1 MNPTNVART
10 GGTKALG
17 GVADVAPSTPAE
29 ERDLI
34 ARRAEFPILA
44 KTSYLISHSLG
55 AMPKGVEAS
64 LQEYARMWAERGIRA
79 WAEGWW
85 AMPGSTGDVLCEILD
100 APRGSI
106 VMHQNVSVC
115 ESLLASCFEYQA
127 PRNVIVYES
136 LNFPTVMYVWEA
148 RKREGAV
155 IREVASPDGMTVPT
169 EAMLAAI
176 DERTLLVPIS
186 HVLYKSSWL
195 QDAKAIVEKAHA
207 VGARVILDC
216 YQSAGTVA
224 FSLKELGVDFAC
236 GGSVKWLC
244 GGPGAGWLYVRPDL
258 REQFEPKVTGWMAHA
273 APFDFTP
280 GPIEYAKSS
289 YRFLHGSPA
298 IPALFAALPGY
309 RTIRDV
315 GVARIRSKSLRQTE
329 LLRAAA
335 LERGLR
341 VTSPPDPHRRGGTIT
356 VDPSPLAPGG
366 GKAAGAADGIGAA
379 PRSDVVGAAPRADI
393 VGAAPRAD
401 IVGAAIVKTLAKRE
415 ILVDF
420 RPGAGI
426 RVSPHF
432 YTTDDELLACLDA
445 MVEIAKTRA
454 YESSAGGASY

>member
-1 MNPTNVART
+1 
-10 GGTKALG
+10 
-17 GVADVAPSTPAE
+17 
-29 ERDLI
+29 
-34 ARRAEFPILA
+34 
-44 KTSYLISHSLG
+44 
-55 AMPKGVEAS
+55 
-64 LQEYARMWAERGIRA
+64 
-79 WAEGWW
+79 
-85 AMPGSTGDVLCEILD
+85 MPGSTGDVLCEILD
-100 APRGSI
+100 APHGSI

-115 ESLLASCFEYQA
+115 ESLLASCFEYKA

-148 RKREGAV
+148 RRREGAV
-155 IREVASPDGMTVPT
+155 IREVPSPDGMTVST

-216 YQSAGTVA
+216 YQSAGTVP

-258 REQFEPKVTGWMAHA
+258 REQLEPKVTGWMAHA

-298 IPALFAALPGY
+298 IPAMFAALPGY

-366 GKAAGAADGIGAA
+366 GKAAGA
-379 PRSDVVGAAPRADI
+379 PDVTSAAPRADA
-393 VGAAPRAD
+393 VGATHRPD
-401 IVGAAIVKTLAKRE
+401 VVGAAIVKTLAKRE

>member
-17 GVADVAPSTPAE
+17 GVADVAPSTPAD

-155 IREVASPDGMTVPT
+155 IREVPSPDGMTVST
-169 EAMLAAI
+169 EEMLAAI

-216 YQSAGTVA
+216 YQSAGTVP
-224 FSLKELGVDFAC
+224 FSLNELGVDFAC

-298 IPALFAALPGY
+298 IPAMFAALPGY

-341 VTSPPDPHRRGGTIT
+341 VTSPPDPNRRGGTIT

-366 GKAAGAADGIGAA
+366 GKAAGA
-379 PRSDVVGAAPRADI
+379 PDVI
-393 VGAAPRAD
+393 
-401 IVGAAIVKTLAKRE
+401 GAAIVKTLAKRE

-454 YESSAGGASY
+454 WESSAGGASY